1 MPAPRFAESP
11 FPLWRA
17 TAQPVYAL
25 HRDPAADTA
34 TCELAN
40 TDENAHN
47 TSRYTVSDRAP
58 AAAKIESR
66 FHYRPPHQAPPIEI
80 DATCVT
86 ESDAD
91 SYSHT
96 SRVEIRIDARLYFE
110 KTWTE
115 SVGRNG
121 S

>member
-1 MPAPRFAESP
+1 M
-11 FPLWRA
+11 
-17 TAQPVYAL
+17 
-25 HRDPAADTA
+25 

-40 TDENAHN
+40 TDQNAHN
-47 TSRYTVSDRAP
+47 TSHYIVSDRAP
-58 AAAKIESR
+58 AIAKIELR
-66 FHYRPPHQAPPIEI
+66 FRYRPLHQATPIEI

-96 SRVEIRIDARLYFE
+96 SRIEIRIDAKLYFE